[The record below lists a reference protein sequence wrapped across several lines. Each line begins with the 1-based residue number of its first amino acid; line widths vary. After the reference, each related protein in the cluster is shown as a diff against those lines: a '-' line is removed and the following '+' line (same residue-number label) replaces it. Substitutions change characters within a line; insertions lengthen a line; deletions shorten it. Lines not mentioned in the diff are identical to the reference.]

1 MLVFSFLLLSN
12 SSNLVQ
18 VDDVVLDDGL
28 AGELGED
35 VVVGHGLGVVDGP
48 LDDDVGGLLEEE
60 GRLVLALLADEHA
73 GSRKQES

>member
-18 VDDVVLDDGL
+18 VDNVVLDDGL

-35 VVVGHGLGVVDGP
+35 VVSGHGLGVDGP